1 MSSDILK
8 ILVALAKSSLEP
20 HQPYILYILQD
31 LLSES
36 YLHIF
41 PPSTLNTQNP
51 TILPHS
57 YLVRNEEGAA
67 VKQTGKGGK
76 TKTELDRAGRRK
88 WQMLSTWVDGRATAS
103 AVRGEPLPDRED
115 YDVDKFAVVESVP
128 EDVEISAE
136 RNALSRLRAL
146 STDQTSQSEG
156 IERFEKILQHRA
168 HILRNQWENFES

>member
-1 MSSDILK
+1 MSSDVLK
-8 ILVALAKSSLEP
+8 ILAALAKSDP

-36 YLHIF
+36 YLHIL
-41 PPSTLNTQNP
+41 PPSIFNAQNP

-57 YLVRNEEGAA
+57 YLVRNEEGTPT
-67 VKQTGKGGK
+67 KQTGKGGK

-88 WQMLSTWVDGRATAS
+88 WQMLSTWVDEQATAS

-115 YDVDKFAVVESVP
+115 YDVDKSAVVGSIP

-146 STDQTSQSEG
+146 PTDQTSPSEG
-156 IERFEKILQHRA
+156 IERFEKMLQHRA
-168 HILRNQWENFES
+168 HILRNQWESFES